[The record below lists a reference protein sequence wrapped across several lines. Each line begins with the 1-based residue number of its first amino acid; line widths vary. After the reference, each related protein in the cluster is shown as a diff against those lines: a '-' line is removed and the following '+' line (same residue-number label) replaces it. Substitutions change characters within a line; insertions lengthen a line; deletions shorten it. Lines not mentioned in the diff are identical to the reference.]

1 VTGFLAS
8 VMFVANPAQAANLV
22 VNGDFNTGDFTGW
35 TQSGNTALSDIVN
48 NSSAY
53 NGTYYYRSGAQD
65 SLGYISQTLTT
76 VAGNQYDLSYVLR
89 IGGNINQFQVL
100 IDGNSISALN
110 LVNVAS
116 QSSYSPY
123 SYSFAASSSST
134 TLTFGFQNNPSY
146 TRLDNV
152 SVTDSASAVPEPL
165 TILGAMTAA
174 GFGAG
179 FKRKLAKSKKDQED
193 A

>member
-1 VTGFLAS
+1 MTGFLAS

-22 VNGDFNTGDFTGW
+22 VNGDFNTGNFTGW
-35 TQSGNTALSDIVN
+35 TKSGNTALSDIVN

-53 NGTYYYRSGAQD
+53 NGTYYYRSGATG

-89 IGGNINQFQVL
+89 IDGSTNQFQVL

-123 SYSFAASSSST
+123 SYSFTASGSST
-134 TLTFGFQNNPSY
+134 TLTFGFRNDPNY

-152 SVTDSASAVPEPL
+152 SVTAPASAVPEPL

-179 FKRKLAKSKKDQED
+179 FKRKLAKSQKD